1 MNSRRYTMTSLSI
14 VFLALTIMSVSAIGQ
29 NAYAGGGGMSL
40 SADCSGS
47 SCDISGTTDR
57 NDQDVTVVVSSS
69 NGIHIV
75 DQLSISGGSFSTTIN
90 VSNLD
95 DGTYKIAANQ
105 GSSSK
110 YSLNVSVDVSGGSSD
125 SSASVSN
132 QLAAAAEE
140 ATSTT
145 PSGGLTL
152 SAGGIEG
159 STTIDVSGTTDR
171 KDQDVNMK
179 VTASNGNL
187 VGVDQLAI
195 SDGSYSTTLNVSNLD
210 GTYTVSVNQGASSKY
225 SLSVDIDVSG
235 GSSDSSDSSTSVVG
249 AAAAAEETTA
259 AAASGLTLSAGGVEG
274 STTIDVSGTTDRNG
288 DITLKVTAP
297 NGNIIS
303 VSQISPSGGSFMTT
317 IETGGALWSQ
327 DGMYS
332 ISAQQGDASNY
343 KTSADVEIIDGHVI
357 PEFGVIAAMILA
369 VAIVSIIVVTAKT
382 RLSLVPRY

>member
-29 NAYAGGGGMSL
+29 NAYAAGGGMSL

-47 SCDISGTTDR
+47 SCDVSGTTDR

-75 DQLSISGGSFSTTIN
+75 DQLSVSDGGFSTTIN

-95 DGTYKIAANQ
+95 DGAYKIAANQ

-125 SSASVSN
+125 SSDSSTSIVGV
-132 QLAAAAEE
+132 AAAAEE
-140 ATSTT
+140 ETAAVA
-145 PSGGLTL
+145 GGLPL
-152 SAGGIEG
+152 SAGGI
-159 STTIDVSGTTDR
+159 
-171 KDQDVNMK
+171 
-179 VTASNGNL
+179 
-187 VGVDQLAI
+187 
-195 SDGSYSTTLNVSNLD
+195 
-210 GTYTVSVNQGASSKY
+210 
-225 SLSVDIDVSG
+225 
-235 GSSDSSDSSTSVVG
+235 
-249 AAAAAEETTA
+249 
-259 AAASGLTLSAGGVEG
+259 EG

-327 DGMYS
+327 DGMYA
-332 ISAQQGDASNY
+332 ITAQQGDASNY
-343 KTSADVEIIDGHVI
+343 KTSADVEIVDGHVI

-382 RLSLVPRY
+382 KLSIVPRY

>member
-29 NAYAGGGGMSL
+29 NAYAAGAGMTL

-47 SCDISGTTDR
+47 SCDVSGTTDR
-57 NDQDVTVVVSSS
+57 NDQDVTVVVSSG

-75 DQLSISGGSFSTTIN
+75 DQLSASGGSFSTTIN

-95 DGTYKIAANQ
+95 DGSYKIAANQ

-110 YSLNVSVDVSGGSSD
+110 YSLNISV
-125 SSASVSN
+125 
-132 QLAAAAEE
+132 
-140 ATSTT
+140 
-145 PSGGLTL
+145 
-152 SAGGIEG
+152 
-159 STTIDVSGTTDR
+159 
-171 KDQDVNMK
+171 
-179 VTASNGNL
+179 
-187 VGVDQLAI
+187 
-195 SDGSYSTTLNVSNLD
+195 
-210 GTYTVSVNQGASSKY
+210 
-225 SLSVDIDVSG
+225 DVSG

-249 AAAAAEETTA
+249 AAAEASAVVTA
-259 AAASGLTLSAGGVEG
+259 AAGGLTLSAGGIEG

-303 VSQISPSGGSFMTT
+303 VSQISPSGGSFMTA

-327 DGMYS
+327 DGMYT
-332 ISAQQGDASNY
+332 ISAHQGAATNY
-343 KTSADVEIIDGHVI
+343 QTSADVEIVDGHVI

-382 RLSLVPRY
+382 KLSIVPRY

>member
-1 MNSRRYTMTSLSI
+1 MNSRRRAMTSLSI
-14 VFLALTIMSVSAIGQ
+14 VLLAVTIMSVSALGQ
-29 NAYAGGGGMSL
+29 NAYAGGAGMSL

-57 NDQDVTVVVSSS
+57 NDQDVTVVVSSG

-75 DQLSISGGSFSTTIN
+75 DQLSVSGGSFSTTIN

-105 GSSSK
+105 GASSK

-132 QLAAAAEE
+132 QIAATEEE
-140 ATSTT
+140 AGAADAATS
-145 PSGGLTL
+145 GLTL

-159 STTIDVSGTTDR
+159 STTID
-171 KDQDVNMK
+171 
-179 VTASNGNL
+179 L
-187 VGVDQLAI
+187 
-195 SDGSYSTTLNVSNLD
+195 
-210 GTYTVSVNQGASSKY
+210 
-225 SLSVDIDVSG
+225 
-235 GSSDSSDSSTSVVG
+235 
-249 AAAAAEETTA
+249 
-259 AAASGLTLSAGGVEG
+259 
-274 STTIDVSGTTDRNG
+274 SGTTDRNG

-303 VSQISPSGGSFMTT
+303 ISQISPSGGSFMTA

-327 DGMYS
+327 DGMYT
-332 ISAQQGDASNY
+332 ISAHQGAATNY
-343 KTSADVEIIDGHVI
+343 QTSADVEIVDGHVI

-382 RLSLVPRY
+382 KLSIVPRY

>member
-29 NAYAGGGGMSL
+29 NAYAAGGGMSL

-47 SCDISGTTDR
+47 SCNISGTTDR
-57 NDQDVTVVVSSS
+57 NDQDVTVVVSSG

-75 DQLSISGGSFSTTIN
+75 DQLSASDGSFSTTIN

-132 QLAAAAEE
+132 QTAAAEE
-140 ATSTT
+140 A
-145 PSGGLTL
+145 
-152 SAGGIEG
+152 
-159 STTIDVSGTTDR
+159 
-171 KDQDVNMK
+171 
-179 VTASNGNL
+179 
-187 VGVDQLAI
+187 
-195 SDGSYSTTLNVSNLD
+195 
-210 GTYTVSVNQGASSKY
+210 
-225 SLSVDIDVSG
+225 
-235 GSSDSSDSSTSVVG
+235 G
-249 AAAAAEETTA
+249 AADAAAG
-259 AAASGLTLSAGGVEG
+259 GLTLSAGGVEG

-303 VSQISPSGGSFMTT
+303 VSQISPSGGSFMTA

-327 DGMYS
+327 DGMYT
-332 ISAQQGDASNY
+332 ISAHQGAASNY
-343 KTSADVEIIDGHVI
+343 QTSADVEIVDGHVI

-382 RLSLVPRY
+382 KLSIVPRY

>member
-29 NAYAGGGGMSL
+29 NAYAAGGGMSL

-57 NDQDVTVVVSSS
+57 NDQDVTVVVSSG

-75 DQLSISGGSFSTTIN
+75 DQLSASDGSFSTTIN

-105 GSSSK
+105 GASGK
-110 YSLNVSVDVSGGSSD
+110 YSLDVSVDVSGGSSD

-132 QLAAAAEE
+132 QIAAVAEE

-145 PSGGLTL
+145 PSGGLIL
-152 SAGGIEG
+152 SAGGI
-159 STTIDVSGTTDR
+159 
-171 KDQDVNMK
+171 
-179 VTASNGNL
+179 
-187 VGVDQLAI
+187 
-195 SDGSYSTTLNVSNLD
+195 
-210 GTYTVSVNQGASSKY
+210 
-225 SLSVDIDVSG
+225 
-235 GSSDSSDSSTSVVG
+235 
-249 AAAAAEETTA
+249 
-259 AAASGLTLSAGGVEG
+259 EG

-297 NGNIIS
+297 NGNVVS

-327 DGMYS
+327 DGMYT
-332 ISAQQGDASNY
+332 ISAHQGAASNY
-343 KTSADVEIIDGHVI
+343 QTSADVEIIDGHVI